1 MTGPNRFFDLLA
13 VVGRHRVEFVLIG
26 GFALAFHGVV
36 RATKDV
42 DIVPEPSVENLTRLW
57 EALVE
62 LEARPGE
69 LGALRPE
76 ELPLA
81 WSRAGLIGGGGNW
94 ILDTRLGRIDVMQW
108 VKGIDSYAD
117 LRAAAVEQDVPEI
130 GFRLIVAGFD
140 DLVTMKEE
148 AGRDQDLID
157 VTALRMARGL
167 EE

>member
-13 VVGRHRVEFVLIG
+13 VLGRHRVEFVVIG

-42 DIVPEPSVENLTRLW
+42 DIVPEPSVENLARLW
-57 EALVE
+57 EALAE

-69 LGALRPE
+69 LA
-76 ELPLA
+76 
-81 WSRAGLIGGGGNW
+81 GGGNW

-117 LRAAAVEQDVPEI
+117 LRAAAAEQDVPEI

-157 VTALRMARGL
+157 ITALRMAHGL